1 MLGSSLLSDIALDHY
16 HSLNDRFAISR
27 LIQTSHKFS
36 AVTISACA
44 NR

>member
-1 MLGSSLLSDIALDHY
+1 MLGSLYLAISYLDHY
-16 HSLNDRFAISR
+16 HSLDDLFAISR
-27 LIQTSHKFS
+27 LIQNSHKFS